1 MLRQKVDCINKGG
14 HIMYNM
20 LNITTAVLLSVV
32 IVTLFVSINT
42 LWAIHKR
49 RIQYGVKSELTKSI
63 ISILLCVVAVFSI
76 LWVRL

>member
-1 MLRQKVDCINKGG
+1 
-14 HIMYNM
+14 M
-20 LNITTAVLLSVV
+20 LNVSTAVLLSVV
-32 IVTLFVSINT
+32 IVTFLVSINT

-49 RIQYGVKSELTKSI
+49 RIQYGGKSELTISI

>member
-1 MLRQKVDCINKGG
+1 
-14 HIMYNM
+14 M
-20 LNITTAVLLSVV
+20 LNVSTAVLLSVV
-32 IVTLFVSINT
+32 IVTFLLSINT

-49 RIQYGVKSELTKSI
+49 RIQYGGKSELTISI